1 MNPEFPESAL
11 EQIKADLRAGNK
23 IAAIKRLREAT
34 PMGLAE
40 AKSAIEKLQAELHTK
55 DAANYPAP
63 VTSKGCLGVLVFLL
77 VIGVM
82 LSGFLL
88 LFRLPGS

>member
-1 MNPEFPESAL
+1 M

-23 IAAIKRLREAT
+23 IAAIKRLREAK

-40 AKSAIEKLQAELHTK
+40 AKSAIEKLQAELHAK

-63 VTSKGCLGVLVFLL
+63 AASKGCLGALMIFL
-77 VIGVM
+77 VIGVT

-88 LFRLPGS
+88 LFRLSGS